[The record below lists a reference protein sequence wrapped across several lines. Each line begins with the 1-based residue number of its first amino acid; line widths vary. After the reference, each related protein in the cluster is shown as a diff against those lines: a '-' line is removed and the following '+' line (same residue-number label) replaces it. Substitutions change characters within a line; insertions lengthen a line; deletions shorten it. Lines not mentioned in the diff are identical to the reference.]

1 MIKHPSLFRLAL
13 IIVAILVA
21 QTGFGQVFDYS
32 TKKSA
37 VLGGQEYSIDFGA
50 AIDFKLV
57 NPKFKDFQIID
68 RNKLHDWS
76 HSPHEINGWYYDA
89 NGEQV
94 YEETAPYPAIIRAYP
109 AYDIKQLSPKIWNCF
124 THKEKRLLMTGELVL
139 ECFNTID
146 DEGLIREIKR
156 IYAGPSTVS
165 ARINRKSYGRLIKT
179 ISQNVV
185 YEDCGLMKY
194 LGIHYFP
201 GFYDTGN
208 VLRIIIKD
216 DDVQF
221 KGAHPSLYE
230 MAPHALSS
238 LLNPQYTFK
247 HVDIQKLIEQKKKE
261 SHAQ

>member
-1 MIKHPSLFRLAL
+1 MFKPSFLLKPAIVLAA
-13 IIVAILVA
+13 VLVA
-21 QTGFGQVFDYS
+21 QTASGQGSDYS
-32 TKKSA
+32 AKKK
-37 VLGGQEYSIDFGA
+37 VVFGGQEYSIDFGA
-50 AIDFKLV
+50 AIDFNLL
-57 NPKFKDFQIID
+57 NPNCKDFQIID
-68 RNKLHDWS
+68 RNKLDDWS
-76 HSPHEINGWYYDA
+76 HIPHEINGWYYDA

-124 THKEKRLLMTGELVL
+124 THKEKRLLKTGELVL

-201 GFYDTGN
+201 GFYDAGN

-216 DDVQF
+216 GDVQF

-247 HVDIQKLIEQKKKE
+247 HVDIHKLIEQKKKE